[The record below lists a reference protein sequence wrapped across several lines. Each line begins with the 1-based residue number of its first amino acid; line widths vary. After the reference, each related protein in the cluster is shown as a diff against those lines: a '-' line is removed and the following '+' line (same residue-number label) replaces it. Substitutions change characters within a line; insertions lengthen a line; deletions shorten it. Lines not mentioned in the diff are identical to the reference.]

1 MGNKVILILIDDM
14 RPDGLIKKNGYIR
27 NFVTKLGELVV
38 ISNKIIIIGT
48 NFP

>member
-1 MGNKVILILIDDM
+1 MFNYFKFAEQI
-14 RPDGLIKKNGYIR
+14 YIR